1 MWLCWILVLITA
13 SVGSFALT
21 ELPGPIQVEFNS
33 SNFKHVLHW
42 KPGGPENSTYI
53 VEYQMYGYAWQHKPE
68 CSRISTLSCDLTDAI
83 TEDNLYYARVMAV
96 GTDANSTWSKSEQFN
111 PFTETVIGA
120 PAVKYTASTRSFN
133 VWAEPP
139 TIPPAGGIPRSIQEI
154 FHEVEYN
161 LQVVHSAT
169 NQKVFFAS
177 NKSGNFTVTPLE
189 PSIEYCGSVNL
200 LLKKGVVLK
209 KSQTVV
215 FCTKTEQEWTLMVI
229 LPAAALILLVVLIVG
244 TFIWMAYSYT
254 RHHRSLPRALDL
266 EQILLREQ
274 HPLHSIP
281 TIHLISCHEDIFQ
294 LEHFVHMED
303 VGILMC
309 HSCDR
314 EENLKLIELGLGTL
328 RGAYAPQDHARK
340 MQTNVPSSSDC
351 EVQSGLSSGP
361 VDNGCSSPYRPQS
374 SEGPSD
380 TDASSQNFLQLLAE
394 NYGAVLRVISPK
406 TEANGENVS
415 TTQEEPLNPLEGLR
429 EDLLYN
435 KEGKILHTGP
445 GMEMQISKLL
455 DGQPVPFPSFH
466 DDKQHIYQANWQE
479 KQPMEILSSLKE
491 ESELNPLLCQYRPQV
506 KRQILLS
513 QLEDKDV
520 IQCEGMDGLPPKNV
534 SLTDILQTDRYF
546 PGPSLLDN
554 FTAPAQV
561 KPPWEGDYK
570 NQLLTSNSSEREG
583 QRLSLQTETVAQPSD
598 LLANWEVR
606 VHLDD

>member
-254 RHHRSLPRALDL
+254 RHHRSLPRAL
-266 EQILLREQ
+266 
-274 HPLHSIP
+274 
-281 TIHLISCHEDIFQ
+281 F
-294 LEHFVHMED
+294 
-303 VGILMC
+303 
-309 HSCDR
+309 
-314 EENLKLIELGLGTL
+314 
-328 RGAYAPQDHARK
+328 
-340 MQTNVPSSSDC
+340 
-351 EVQSGLSSGP
+351 
-361 VDNGCSSPYRPQS
+361 
-374 SEGPSD
+374 
-380 TDASSQNFLQLLAE
+380 
-394 NYGAVLRVISPK
+394 
-406 TEANGENVS
+406 
-415 TTQEEPLNPLEGLR
+415 
-429 EDLLYN
+429 
-435 KEGKILHTGP
+435 
-445 GMEMQISKLL
+445 
-455 DGQPVPFPSFH
+455 
-466 DDKQHIYQANWQE
+466 
-479 KQPMEILSSLKE
+479 
-491 ESELNPLLCQYRPQV
+491 
-506 KRQILLS
+506 
-513 QLEDKDV
+513 
-520 IQCEGMDGLPPKNV
+520 
-534 SLTDILQTDRYF
+534 
-546 PGPSLLDN
+546 
-554 FTAPAQV
+554 
-561 KPPWEGDYK
+561 
-570 NQLLTSNSSEREG
+570 
-583 QRLSLQTETVAQPSD
+583 
-598 LLANWEVR
+598 
-606 VHLDD
+606 